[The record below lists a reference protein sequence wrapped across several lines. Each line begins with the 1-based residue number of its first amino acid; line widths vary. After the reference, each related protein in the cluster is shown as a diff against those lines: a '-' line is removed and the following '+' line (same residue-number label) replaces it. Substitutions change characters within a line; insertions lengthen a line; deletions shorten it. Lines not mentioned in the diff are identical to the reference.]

1 MRPHSANS
9 LILIFAGLVS
19 RTEKFIVSLTQT
31 YAKVNVK
38 MSMET
43 TLKEVQSLVEK
54 ISEQYPKL
62 AGPFMV
68 FLRRVEEE
76 GVLSTK
82 TKELISVALAVACR
96 CKWCIAFHTKNALD
110 AGATKDEIMEACFVA
125 TLMAGGPA
133 LMYAQ
138 LVLEAI
144 DEFTK
149 AKEKI
154 KVPEKAT
161 K

>member
-1 MRPHSANS
+1 MITWKLDRKIYSKLNAN
-9 LILIFAGLVS
+9 LRQG
-19 RTEKFIVSLTQT
+19 ECKNE
-31 YAKVNVK
+31 YGNNPKK
-38 MSMET
+38 
-43 TLKEVQSLVEK
+43 VQSLVEK

-110 AGATKDEIMEACFVA
+110 AGATEDEIMEACFVA

-133 LMYAQ
+133 LMHTQ

-144 DEFTK
+144 DEFTET
-149 AKEKI
+149 KEKI

>member
-1 MRPHSANS
+1 
-9 LILIFAGLVS
+9 
-19 RTEKFIVSLTQT
+19 
-31 YAKVNVK
+31 

-43 TLKEVQSLVEK
+43 TLKEVQNLVEK